1 MRYTALYCTR
11 SHTLFQIN
19 KHKHKHKQ
27 QQQQQHQ
34 QQQQAKVARRQERRQ
49 WGRRWLRLQV

>member
-1 MRYTALYCTR
+1 MRYTALYRSR

-19 KHKHKHKQ
+19 KHKQ
-27 QQQQQHQ
+27 QQQ